1 MNDMATI
8 EVGTQVARPLKVL
21 VPLIREDLTHG
32 NEAAKNAAMPYFKS
46 AGEKMIEAKPQL
58 GHGEFEPWIKRNFG
72 ISASHARNYMALA
85 RATANKQNAAPAA
98 PQFSS
103 LDDFRRKH
111 LGQDYRVPGSRRDVA
126 WTDPVK
132 QIIGRVDTD
141 TLNLRKAEMNRAEE
155 REAQRKLALQLID
168 IGYKALA
175 SKLHPD
181 KGGSRD
187 AMARLNAVRDRLK
200 AHV

>member
-1 MNDMATI
+1 MEEKTMSDVAAVM
-8 EVGTQVARPLKVL
+8 GTQVARPLKVL
-21 VPLIREDLTHG
+21 VPLIRKDLKQG
-32 NEAAKNAAMPYFKS
+32 NEAAQSAGMPYFRA
-46 AGEKMIEAKPQL
+46 AGEKMIEAKRQMD
-58 GHGEFEPWIKRNFG
+58 HGEFKPWLNRSFDV
-72 ISASHARNYMALA
+72 SYTQCVYYMGLCK
-85 RATANKQNAAPAA
+85 TEKDAPGAH
-98 PQFSS
+98 FSS
-103 LDDFRRKH
+103 IDDYRRRH
-111 LGQDYRVPGSRRDVA
+111 LGHERTPGSRRDAA
-126 WTDPVK
+126 WQEPVK

-141 TLNLRKAEMNRAEE
+141 TLNLRKAEMNRADE

-168 IGYKALA
+168 IGFKALA